1 MICGKLVY
9 GLVRKTVMMLPPLNG
24 LKEMVMAADA
34 SITTTGFHVRCQ
46 RSGLVTALQAA
57 DAVVPSSSAKPILTN
72 LLLDAHTDYLEIA
85 ATDLQVG
92 LCSKISQ
99 LEIVVPG
106 QVVVSARKLVN
117 ILKESR
123 SRTVDM
129 MLDQHN
135 DTGQLI
141 IELSDGTY
149 RLPAVIGESFPQV
162 SAFPEGEP
170 AVTMPANILATML
183 KRTSFAVDRER
194 TSAVL
199 SGVLVRMDGEQ
210 LLMAATDG
218 KVLAEYCLDL
228 ASSDKIQ
235 VEMDQLQAI
244 IPAATVSHLM
254 RILESGGQGMM
265 YLTVVGKLIFVR
277 IQLDH
282 EDAQQYPVM
291 VELTSRCIDGN
302 YPPYRN
308 ALPSGS
314 SQRMTFNRDE
324 LASAVRR
331 TALMTSSASPGII
344 LSLRSG
350 AAELSNLF
358 NTAGSVQ
365 IPLACDY
372 QGEAIRMGLNAGYLN
387 SVLKSLD
394 GDEVIFELNGPGKG
408 IITRQENSTYLVMPI
423 SLPNA

>member
-1 MICGKLVY
+1 
-9 GLVRKTVMMLPPLNG
+9 MMQRTTSMG
-24 LKEMVMAADA
+24 LKEMVMAGDA
-34 SITTTGFHVRCQ
+34 SATTTGFHVRCQ

-72 LLLDAHTDYLEIA
+72 LLLDAHDDHLQIA

-99 LEIVVPG
+99 LEIVEAG

-123 SRTVDM
+123 SRNVDM
-129 MLDQHN
+129 LLDHHH
-135 DTGQLI
+135 DSGQLV

-162 SAFPEGEP
+162 SAFPEGESSIR
-170 AVTMPANILATML
+170 MPASILATMI

-199 SGVLVRMDGEQ
+199 SGVLLRMEGDH

-218 KVLAEYCLDL
+218 KVLAEYCVSVDP
-228 ASSDKIQ
+228 AQHISA
-235 VEMDQLQAI
+235 EMEQLQAI
-244 IPAATVSHLM
+244 VPAATVNHLI
-254 RILESGGQGMM
+254 RILESGGKGMIS
-265 YLTVVGKLIFVR
+265 LTVVGKLIFVR

-282 EDAQQYPVM
+282 EDAQQYPVL

-331 TALMTSSASPGII
+331 TALMTSSASPGIV
-344 LSLRSG
+344 LALRSG
-350 AAELSNLF
+350 GAELSNLF

-365 IPLACDY
+365 IPLSCDY
-372 QGEAIRMGLNAGYLN
+372 QGESLRMGLNAGYLN

-394 GDEVIFELNGPGKG
+394 DDDVCFELNGPGKG
-408 IITRQENSTYLVMPI
+408 IITRQQNATYLVMPI
-423 SLPNA
+423 SLPNS